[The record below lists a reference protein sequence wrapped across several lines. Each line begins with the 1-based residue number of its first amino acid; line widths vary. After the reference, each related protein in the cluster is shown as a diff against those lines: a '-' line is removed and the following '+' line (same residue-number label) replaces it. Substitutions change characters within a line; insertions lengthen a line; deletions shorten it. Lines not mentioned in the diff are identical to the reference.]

1 MSLSKMKLLFCLMIG
16 LTLLFA
22 PVVLEIAPDG
32 KTYAFSSKK
41 GNQISGVTGGIGA
54 GGNEDSY
61 GYTTEPGSGSDRE
74 PVSVPE
80 PATMFLLGSG
90 ALGLAALGRKF
101 KKK

>member
-41 GNQISGVTGGIGA
+41 GNKISGFTAKTGASDTDNTFGF
-54 GGNEDSY
+54 EKV
-61 GYTTEPGSGSDRE
+61 EPNPAS
-74 PVSVPE
+74 PAPVPE
-80 PATMFLLGSG
+80 PATMLLVGG
-90 ALGLAALGRKF
+90 GMLGLAALRKKF